1 MSHFFRIFAQNFEC
15 MTGNLQFRR
24 YLWLLNTIYSEG
36 KLTLNQLNVLWR
48 KSPFKDTQEL
58 EYSRKLLFRHR
69 IAIAEIFGIY
79 IECDMSDNTYYIAN
93 RKDITESRLQKWA
106 LNGFAVQGMLMEST
120 ALKSRL
126 LFEEIPSGHRF
137 LTPIMQAMQQGM
149 ILEMSYQGF
158 NRPEPH
164 SFRVHPYCLKVFRLR
179 WYMVGF
185 NEEYGELR
193 VYSLDRV
200 HAVTITDDPFTLP
213 KDFDAAD
220 YFGGYFGTIRN
231 AGIEPEHIKIDV
243 DYMTAN
249 YIRSLPLHPSQ
260 KEEERTD
267 KHSVFSFFV
276 APTFDF
282 IQELRTQGE
291 TLKVLRPQWLA
302 DKMKEDALKVAA
314 LYS

>member
-1 MSHFFRIFAQNFEC
+1 MSHFFCIFAQNFEC

-36 KLTLNQLNVLWR
+36 KLTLGQINVLWR

-69 IAIAEIFGIY
+69 VAIAEIFGIY

-149 ILEMSYQGF
+149 ILEMTYQGF
-158 NRPEPH
+158 NRAEPH

-200 HAVTITDDPFTLP
+200 HAVTITDDTFTLP
-213 KDFDAAD
+213 KDFDAEK
-220 YFGGYFGTIRN
+220 YFSGYFGTIRN
-231 AGIEPEHIKIDV
+231 AGIEPEHIEIEV
-243 DYMTAN
+243 DSMTAN
-249 YIRSLPLHPSQ
+249 YIRSLPLHASQ

-267 KHSVFSFFV
+267 KHSVFSYFI

-302 DKMKEDALKVAA
+302 DKFKEDALKVAA

>member
-1 MSHFFRIFAQNFEC
+1 
-15 MTGNLQFRR
+15 MTGTQQFRR
-24 YLWLLNTIYSEG
+24 YLWLINTVYSAG
-36 KLTLNQLNVLWR
+36 RITLDQLNRAWLNA
-48 KSPFKDTQEL
+48 PCNEYGEPYQERQL
-58 EYSRKLLFRHR
+58 RRHR
-69 IAIAEIFGIY
+69 AFIADMFGLY
-79 IECDMSDNTYYIAN
+79 ITLKGGYYFIENAD
-93 RKDITESRLQKWA
+93 DISRDLVQKWA
-106 LNGFAVQGMLMEST
+106 LNGFAVQEMLVEHRNI
-120 ALKSRL
+120 KSRIL
-126 LFEEIPSGHRF
+126 LEDIPSGQRY
-137 LTPIMQAMQQGM
+137 LTTIMQAMEQGRVM
-149 ILEMSYQGF
+149 EMSYKGF

-164 SFRVHPYCLKVFRLR
+164 SFRVRPYCLKVFRLR

-213 KDFDAAD
+213 KDFDAAE

-231 AGIEPEHIKIDV
+231 AGIEPEHIEIDV

-267 KHSVFSFFV
+267 KHSIFSFFV

>member
-1 MSHFFRIFAQNFEC
+1 MSHFFCTFAQNFEC

-36 KLTLNQLNVLWR
+36 RLTLIQINALWR
-48 KSPFKDTQEL
+48 KSIFRDTREP
-58 EYSRKLLFRHR
+58 EYTRKLLFRHR
-69 IAIAEIFGIY
+69 IAIAEIFGVY
-79 IECDMSDNTYYIAN
+79 IECDMSDNAYYIAN
-93 RKDITESRLQKWA
+93 PKDITDNRLQKWA
-106 LNGFAVQGMLMEST
+106 LNGFAVQGMLMESG

-126 LFEEIPSGHRF
+126 LFEDIPSGHRF
-137 LTPIMQAMQQGM
+137 LSPIMQAMEQCNVM
-149 ILEMSYQGF
+149 EMSYKGF
-158 NRPEPH
+158 NRAEPH
-164 SFRVHPYCLKVFRLR
+164 SFRVRPYCLKVFRLR

-200 HAVTITDDPFTLP
+200 HAVTITDDPFILP
-213 KDFDAAD
+213 KNFNAQE
-220 YFGGYFGTIRN
+220 YFKNYFGTIRN
-231 AGIEPEHIKIDV
+231 DGVEPEHIEIKV
-243 DYMTAN
+243 DSMTAN
-249 YIRSLPLHPSQ
+249 YIRSLPLHASQ

-302 DKMKEDALKVAA
+302 NKFKEDALKVAA